1 MSEKNP
7 YMKNPDTDFEDVEEL
22 SGEEAGEQAEQ
33 LREALEYHNYRY
45 YVKNK
50 PVISDAAYDKLFHR
64 LEDIEQE
71 YPGLKTPESPT
82 RRVGAEPVDSL
93 EKVDHTATMLSLNS
107 SLEEKEIEN
116 FLDFVERKSG
126 DHEANYVLEPKF
138 DGLSVEIVY
147 RDGKFDHG
155 ATRGNGE
162 TGEDISENL
171 KTIGTVPMRLR
182 DEEREAPGFLAVRG
196 EVLMSRDGFQKMNR
210 EKVERGEDP
219 FANPRNAAAGT
230 MRQLDSGKVAGKPLQ
245 VFYYDIL
252 KIEGASLETHSGIL
266 KALQDWG
273 FLVNEHVSEADGMD
287 DIRDYRESMMDKRDQ
302 LDFEIDGV
310 VIKLDQLDLREEI
323 GVRERSPRYAM
334 AWKFPPKKEVTTLR
348 EIVVSVGRTGIL
360 TPVALLDPVE
370 VGGVTV
376 SRASLH
382 NASEVEKK
390 DVRPGDRV
398 RVVRAG
404 DVIPEISERVKQRG
418 GKRAEPFSM
427 PDKCPVCGTE
437 VVKEGA
443 YHLCPAGLSCRAQL
457 AGRLQHYGS
466 PDAMD
471 IETLGEKV
479 AKQLVERDMVSDL
492 PDLYDLEAEELKK
505 LEGFAEKSAGKLHDN
520 IQDSS
525 NPRLDR
531 FLYGLGIRHVGQ
543 HIARVLA
550 REFGSLEDIS
560 DAGKERLEQVD
571 EIGPEIAESVYH
583 FFQEERNIKSLK
595 RFSNAGVEVQE
606 MKTDREELP
615 LEGKTFVFTGELESY
630 TRSEVKKKVE
640 SLGGRATSSVSS
652 NTDYVVAGSEPG
664 SKTDQ
669 AKDEEV
675 KILNEE
681 EFLSMIESEN
691 NG

>member
-7 YMKNPDTDFEDVEEL
+7 YMKKPDTGFEDVEEL
-22 SGEEAGEQAEQ
+22 SREEAGEQAEQ

-45 YVKNK
+45 YVRNR

-64 LEDIEQE
+64 LEEIEQE

-82 RRVGAEPVDSL
+82 GRVGAEPVDSL
-93 EKVDHTATMLSLNS
+93 EKVDHTEAMLSLNS
-107 SLEEKEIEN
+107 SLEEKEIKN
-116 FLDFVERKSG
+116 FLDFIERKSG
-126 DHEANYVLEPKF
+126 DREARYVLEPKF

-182 DEEREAPGFLAVRG
+182 DRKREVPEFLAVRG
-196 EVLMSRDGFQKMNR
+196 EVLMSREGFQKMNR
-210 EKVERGEDP
+210 ERVEKGQDP

-230 MRQLDSGKVAGKPLQ
+230 MRQLDSGRVAGRPLQ

-252 KIEGASLETHSGIL
+252 KIEGESPQTHSGIL
-266 KALQDWG
+266 EALREWG
-273 FLVNEHVSEADGMD
+273 FLVNEHFRKAGGME

-310 VIKLDQLDLREEI
+310 VIKLDDLDLREEI
-323 GVRERSPRYAM
+323 GVRERSPRYSM
-334 AWKFPPKKEVTTLR
+334 AWKFPPEKEVTTLR
-348 EIVVSVGRTGIL
+348 EIVLSVGRTGIL

-382 NASEVEKK
+382 NASEVRKK

-398 RVVRAG
+398 RVERAG
-404 DVIPEISERVKQRG
+404 DVIPEISERVKQPGR
-418 GKRAEPFSM
+418 KRAGPFSM
-427 PDKCPVCGTE
+427 PDKCPVCGAE

-443 YHLCPAGLSCRAQL
+443 YYLCPAGLSCRAQL
-457 AGRLQHYGS
+457 AGRLRHYGS

-471 IETLGEKV
+471 VETLGEKV
-479 AKQLVERDMVSDL
+479 SEQLVENDMVSDL
-492 PDLYDLEAEELKK
+492 PDLYGLEKDDPKE
-505 LEGFAEKSAGKLHDN
+505 LEGFAEKSAEKLYNN
-520 IQDSS
+520 IRDSR

-531 FLYGLGIRHVGQ
+531 FLYGLGIRHVGE

-550 REFGSLEDIS
+550 REFGSLENVR
-560 DAGKERLEQVD
+560 DARKKRLEEIG
-571 EIGPEIAESVYH
+571 EIGPEIAESIHH
-583 FFQEERNIKSLK
+583 FFREERNIKSLE
-595 RFSNAGVEVQE
+595 RFSEAGVEVRE
-606 MKTDREELP
+606 MKTGRKELP
-615 LEGKTFVFTGELESY
+615 LAGKTFVFTGELESF
-630 TRSEVKKKVE
+630 TRSEAKKKVE

-652 NTDYVVAGSEPG
+652 KTDYLVAGSGPG
-664 SKTDQ
+664 SKLDD
-669 AKDEEV
+669 A
-675 KILNEE
+675 EE
-681 EFLSMIESEN
+681 EGVEILDEQDFLSMINE
-691 NG
+691 